1 MSIHEKSSKEMAA
14 YGELLNKTDLLESI
28 AKWIHYQR
36 KGGKEDGIVYC
47 NEDPCSGAGTTQE
60 LLDCLAA

>member
-1 MSIHEKSSKEMAA
+1 MAA

-47 NEDPCSGAGTTQE
+47 NEDPLSDNEDPCSGAGTTQE